1 MSHWLPLSR
10 VARLVGISRAALQE
24 RIRSGELE
32 TFDGGVSLDAVLRV
46 FPDARL
52 DDDAEIRRVEEIK
65 RQAAWRPHH
74 EETLPDRQVLAS
86 RLYRLGEEFAAAK
99 GLLAHYDRLLDWL
112 DVKLADLSERAPE
125 ADALRAWMND
135 ERAAAPPKAAGAKAL
150 LAREMVMRVMSAQ
163 ARLEP
168 SGQEFFVNGG
178 DTVLEAALGA
188 GLAVG
193 YGCSNGNCGACK
205 GRLVSGELRQVRPH
219 DYVLSEAEKAAGTF
233 LMCCNT
239 VVADA
244 VIEAGVGG
252 EDDIPLQRVPAKVRA
267 VEALGPAMAA
277 LHLTT
282 PRSQRLR
289 FLSGQSVTLT
299 APNGATVTVPVA
311 SCPCEGREVAV
322 DLRRDGTAFARALE
336 GLGKGDTVVIEGPH
350 GGARFRED
358 RGRPVAFIGLDDGF
372 APLKS
377 LIQHAMSLDFA
388 APMHLVWLAGPA
400 GHYRDN
406 LCRSWADAFDTF
418 TYTPL
423 PAAAGAGAEAVAAL
437 GAVADLDVIAAGP
450 PGFLAELKAALAA
463 QGLPEGAWV
472 SVEV

>member
-24 RIRSGELE
+24 RIRAGELA
-32 TFDGGVSLDAVLRV
+32 TFDGGVALDEVLRV

-74 EETLPDRQVLAS
+74 EETLPDRAVLAS
-86 RLYRLGEEFAAAK
+86 RLYRLGKDFAAARV
-99 GLLAHYDRLLDWL
+99 LLTHHERLLDWL
-112 DVKLADLSERAPE
+112 DHKLADLAERTPE
-125 ADALRAWMND
+125 GDALRAWLAD
-135 ERAAAPPKAAGAKAL
+135 ERRAAPPEAERARTL
-150 LAREMVMRVMSAQ
+150 LAREAVMRVMSAHI
-163 ARLEP
+163 RLEP
-168 SGQEFFVNGG
+168 SGHEFFVNGG
-178 DTVLEAALGA
+178 DTVLEAALAA

-205 GRLVSGELRQVRPH
+205 GRLVSGELRKVRPH
-219 DYVLSEAEKAAGTF
+219 DLMLSEAEKAAGTF

-239 VVADA
+239 VIADA
-244 VIEAGVGG
+244 VIEAAVGG
-252 EDDIPLQRVPAKVRA
+252 HDTIPLQRVPAKVRQ
-267 VEALGPAMAA
+267 VDPLGPAMMA

-289 FLSGQSVTLT
+289 FLSGQAVTLT
-299 APNGATVTVPVA
+299 TPDGASATLPVA

-322 DLRRDGTAFARALE
+322 DLRQDGGAFARAVQ
-336 GLGKGDTVVIEGPH
+336 GLARGDTVMIEGPF
-350 GGARFRED
+350 GGTAFRDD
-358 RGRPVAFIGLDDGF
+358 RRRPVAFIGLEHGF

-388 APMHLVWLAGPA
+388 PPMHLVWLGGAIGP
-400 GHYRDN
+400 YRDN
-406 LCRSWADAFDTF
+406 LCRSWADAFDSF

-423 PAAAGAGAEAVAAL
+423 PGADAATAVACLGDVAGLDVYAAGSPAF
-437 GAVADLDVIAAGP
+437 LDA
-450 PGFLAELKAALAA
+450 LKAALTAR
-463 QGLPEGAWV
+463 GLPEDAWAAV
-472 SVEV
+472 AV

>member
-52 DDDAEIRRVEEIK
+52 EDDAEIRRVEEIK
-65 RQAAWRPHH
+65 RQAAWRPQH
-74 EETLPDRQVLAS
+74 EETLPEREVLAS
-86 RLYRLGEEFAAAK
+86 RLYRLGEEFAAARV
-99 GLLAHYDRLLDWL
+99 LLAHRERLLDWL
-112 DVKLADLSERAPE
+112 GHKLADLSERTPE
-125 ADALRAWMND
+125 ADALRAWLDD
-135 ERAAAPPKAAGAKAL
+135 ERRAVPPEAARAKAL
-150 LAREMVMRVMSAQ
+150 LARETVMRVMSAQ

-168 SGQEFFVNGG
+168 SGHEFFVNGG
-178 DTVLEAALGA
+178 DTVLEAALAA
-188 GLAVG
+188 GLAVD

-205 GRLVSGELRQVRPH
+205 GRLVSGELRQIRPH
-219 DYVLSEAEKAAGTF
+219 DYRFTEAEKAVGTF

-239 VVADA
+239 VIADA
-244 VIEAGVGG
+244 VIETAEGG
-252 EDDIPLQRVPAKVRA
+252 ADDIPLQRVPAKVRA
-267 VEALGPAMAA
+267 VEALGPGMAA

-299 APNGATVTVPVA
+299 APGGATITVPVA
-311 SCPCEGREVAV
+311 SCPCEGRDVAV
-322 DLRRDGTAFARALE
+322 DLRRDGGGFAAALD
-336 GLGKGDTVVIEGPH
+336 GLSKGATVIIEGPH
-350 GGARFRED
+350 GGVRFRED
-358 RGRPVAFIGLDDGF
+358 RDRPVAFIGLDDGF

-377 LIQHAMSLDFA
+377 LIQHAMSLDFGP
-388 APMHLVWLAGPA
+388 PMHLVWLAGEV

-406 LCRSWADAFDTF
+406 LCRSWADAFDSF

-423 PAAAGAGAEAVAAL
+423 GVDDVAGAVAAL
-437 GAVADLDVIAAGP
+437 GDVPGLDVYAAGP
-450 PGFLAELKAALAA
+450 PAFLGALKEALTA
-463 QGLPEGAWV
+463 QGLPEDAWRA
-472 SVEV
+472 VEV